1 MRILICDNE
10 LNEVKNVEK
19 LVSSYSMT
27 NSIDIDITCFD
38 SSVYAYAENQAYDIA
53 FIDIEMPE
61 VNGLE
66 LSEKLQKINPDI
78 LIVIFTSFPNY
89 LDDAMKIHVF
99 RYLSKPIDKK
109 RFNSCLADALIEYHL
124 KCKTIVIDSDKNVYA
139 IKTKDILYIE
149 NMKYGCVIHTKD
161 DVIQTS
167 KKPLEIF
174 KLINQP
180 ECFVYSHNSIIVN
193 LQNVIKFDKTSVF
206 LRKNPDETVWT
217 YISQRKYSSFKK
229 AFYNFMGGTLWIL

>member
-19 LVSSYSMT
+19 LVSSYSKT
-27 NSIDIDITCFD
+27 NSIDVEITCSD
-38 SSVYAYAENQAYDIA
+38 SSISTYNDKQAYDIA
-53 FIDIEMPE
+53 FIDIDMPE

-78 LIVIFTSFPNY
+78 LIVILTSFPNY

-99 RYLSKPIDKK
+99 RYLSKPLDEN
-109 RFNSCLADALIEYHL
+109 RFKNCLCDAISEYHF
-124 KCKTIVIDSDKNVYA
+124 KCKTITISSDDEVYA

-149 NMKYGCVIHTKD
+149 NLKNGSIIHTKKD
-161 DVIQTS
+161 DIHSS
-167 KKPLEIF
+167 KKPIELFNI
-174 KLINQP
+174 INQP

-206 LRKNPDETVWT
+206 LRKNPNESVWT
-217 YISQRKYSSFKK
+217 YISQRKYPSFKK
-229 AFYNFMGGTLWIL
+229 AFYNFMGGTL